1 MFSWA
6 LCWLNADWDFKPSL
20 GHDYQITETGV
31 TTGSYLIGS
40 GPGAGQHDFS
50 NPFSLNYTFDTSQ
63 GTDTSNGSSSQLSA
77 SWSQL
82 FGGSV
87 ARHCNTSNLRAS
99 LGGVRF
105 TA

>member
-40 GPGAGQHDFS
+40 GPGLASTILAIHFRLTIHLTHLKAPIPAMAPRRNFQQVGVSYLGVQS
-50 NPFSLNYTFDTSQ
+50 R
-63 GTDTSNGSSSQLSA
+63 GTATLVISGLP
-77 SWSQL
+77 L
-82 FGGSV
+82 V
-87 ARHCNTSNLRAS
+87 
-99 LGGVRF
+99 V
-105 TA
+105 